1 MGILRFEE
9 ITLASRLKGL
19 LAERKDK
26 NGFPMKVSALYLH
39 YTDSKTGTERQIHKN
54 TMSKWL
60 SEKNPVILDR
70 IDKDALQRVADFLDV
85 DIDYL
90 LCKQVE
96 QRKKPVDA
104 SKFDSMID
112 KDEYARQLHLL
123 IVGKP
128 LLKALGYEVTEE
140 TKSVASDTDFIIIA
154 EDYKEKVKERAIV
167 RTRYYLVEYEY
178 SSPIKTEFEIT
189 KAGATILN
197 LSEAEYFDLIDD
209 MESYSLSRLKRLAER
224 KQ

>member
-96 QRKKPVDA
+96 
-104 SKFDSMID
+104 
-112 KDEYARQLHLL
+112 
-123 IVGKP
+123 
-128 LLKALGYEVTEE
+128 
-140 TKSVASDTDFIIIA
+140 
-154 EDYKEKVKERAIV
+154 
-167 RTRYYLVEYEY
+167 
-178 SSPIKTEFEIT
+178 
-189 KAGATILN
+189 
-197 LSEAEYFDLIDD
+197 
-209 MESYSLSRLKRLAER
+209 
-224 KQ
+224 